1 MKTRYL
7 KPQLFLLSGL
17 LLTMA
22 SCENLVEVDFPSNQI
37 STQLV
42 FQDVQTANAALA
54 GLYAGLW
61 EDSPVSGGARGA
73 GALLGIYA
81 DDLES
86 HATSV
91 VNAEYD
97 LYRNIQIDDNVAV
110 YAYWTSAYQKV
121 YQANAIIGGMAGSSG
136 ISGSEKQ
143 RIKGEALFIRS
154 LVLFYLQQAFGNIP
168 YPTTTDYEINRNLS
182 KINAAATLQKLED
195 DLKEAVPLLSDSY
208 REPERIVV
216 NRKAAEFLLAKVL
229 MSQNKWNEAE
239 VLLKGIVTNP
249 LYQFE
254 PDLSKVFL
262 KNGKHI
268 LFQLKPKNAVDPTK
282 EATLYYFVNSAP
294 SVYSLS
300 SDLVSSFTSGDL
312 RKSQWITPVSFNQAT
327 KYRPSKYKAISNN
340 STEYSIVFR
349 LEEVYLLLAEALAQ
363 QNKLTEAL
371 SFVNATRERAGL
383 PALSSTVTKESLKT
397 EILAENRKEFFAEMG
412 LRFMNLKRAGM
423 LGMLSLTKPNFK
435 TYHAFW
441 PIPQKELLLN
451 KNLNPQNEG
460 Y

>member
-1 MKTRYL
+1 M
-7 KPQLFLLSGL
+7 SGL
-17 LLTMA
+17 LLVVS
-22 SCENLVEVDFPSNQI
+22 SCENLVEVDIPSNQI

-61 EDSPVSGGARGA
+61 EDSPVAGGARGS
-73 GALLGIYA
+73 GALLGIYT

-86 HATSV
+86 YASSV

-97 LYRNIQIDDNVAV
+97 LYQNMQIDDNVAV

-121 YQANAIIGGMAGSSG
+121 YQANTILEGMASTTS
-136 ISGSEKQ
+136 ISGAEKQ

-154 LVLFYLQQAFGNIP
+154 LVLFYLQQTFGNIP
-168 YPTTTDYEINRNLS
+168 YPISTDYEINRNIS
-182 KINAAATLQKLED
+182 KITAAAALQRLED
-195 DLKEAVPLLSDSY
+195 DLKEAIPLLSDQY
-208 REPERIVV
+208 RESERIVV
-216 NRKAAEFLLAKVL
+216 NRKAAEFLLAKIL
-229 MSQNKWNEAE
+229 MSENKWNDAE
-239 VLLKGIVTNP
+239 ILLRGIVTSP

-254 PDLSKVFL
+254 SDLSKVFL
-262 KNGKHI
+262 KSGKHI

-282 EATLYYFVNSAP
+282 EATLYYFANAAP

-300 SDLVSSFTSGDL
+300 LELVNSFTSGDL
-312 RKSQWITPVSFNQAT
+312 RKSQWITPVSFNQTT
-327 KYRPSKYKAISNN
+327 KYRSSKYKVISNN

-363 QNKLTEAL
+363 QNKLTETL
-371 SFVNATRERAGL
+371 PFINATRQRAGL
-383 PALSSTVTKESLKT
+383 VGLSGTITKETLLA
-397 EILAENRKEFFAEMG
+397 EILSENRKEFFAEMG
-412 LRFMNLKRAGM
+412 LRFMTLKRRGL
-423 LGMLSLTKPNFK
+423 LGTLILVKPNFK
-435 TYHAFW
+435 SYHASW

-451 KNLNPQNEG
+451 NNLNPQNEG